1 MRQLLALGFSLLL
14 LGCATTS
21 PTTSEGDTPAADG
34 ASSAAFAAALKAQ
47 QQGELAT
54 ARDGYLALTSAQSGL
69 QPAWYNLGLVAL
81 AQNDLTLA
89 AQACE
94 GAVKAAATARSYHLC
109 GRVARAAGDLNAAAE
124 AYAAG
129 LKLAPDDAEL
139 HLDAGV
145 LAEIYLGQPQQALAH
160 YQAHVAAGG
169 SRSDEAKQW
178 IELLQAS
185 SAAPVASEEAQ

>member
-1 MRQLLALGFSLLL
+1 MKQLMALGFSLLL
-14 LGCATTS
+14 LGCATTLPNDAEA
-21 PTTSEGDTPAADG
+21 PTADG
-34 ASSAAFAAALKAQ
+34 ASSSAFAVALKAQ
-47 QQGELAT
+47 QQGDRAA
-54 ARDGYLALTSAQSGL
+54 ARDGYLALVKAQPGL

-81 AQNDLTLA
+81 AGNDLTLA
-89 AQACE
+89 AEACD
-94 GAVKAAATARSYHLC
+94 GAIKAAATASSYHLC
-109 GRVARAAGDLNAAAE
+109 GRVARASGDLKAAAE

-185 SAAPVASEEAQ
+185 AAPAASEEAQ

>member
-1 MRQLLALGFSLLL
+1 MRQLLALGCSLLL
-14 LGCATTS
+14 LGCSTTS
-21 PTTSEGDTPAADG
+21 PTTPAGDTPAADG

-47 QQGELAT
+47 QQGELDR
-54 ARDGYLALTSAQSGL
+54 ARDGYLALTSAQPGL

-94 GAVKAAATARSYHLC
+94 GAVTAAATARSYHLC
-109 GRVARAAGDLNAAAE
+109 GRVARAAGDLKAAAE

>member
-1 MRQLLALGFSLLL
+1 MKQLMALGFSLLL
-14 LGCATTS
+14 LGCATTPPKDAEA
-21 PTTSEGDTPAADG
+21 PTADG
-34 ASSAAFAAALKAQ
+34 ASTSVFAAALKAQ
-47 QQGELAT
+47 QQGDLAA
-54 ARDGYLALTSAQSGL
+54 ARSQYLALVKAQPAL

-81 AQNDLTLA
+81 AQQDLTLA
-89 AQACE
+89 AEACE
-94 GAVKAAATARSYHLC
+94 GGLKAAATARSYHLC
-109 GRVARAAGDLNAAAE
+109 GRVARASGDLKAAAE

-185 SAAPVASEEAQ
+185 AAPAASEEAQ

>member
-1 MRQLLALGFSLLL
+1 MRQYLVIALSLLL
-14 LGCATTS
+14 LGCATPPPKDAEA
-21 PTTSEGDTPAADG
+21 PTADG
-34 ASSAAFAAALKAQ
+34 ASSSAFAAALKAQ
-47 QQGELAT
+47 QQGDLAT
-54 ARDGYLALTSAQSGL
+54 ARDGYLALVKAQPGL

-81 AQNDLTLA
+81 AENDLTLA
-89 AQACE
+89 GEACE
-94 GAVKAAATARSYHLC
+94 GAIKAAATARSYHLC
-109 GRVARAAGDLNAAAE
+109 GRVARASGDLKAAAE

-185 SAAPVASEEAQ
+185 AAPAASEEAQ